1 MSKFSKTSLRTEY
14 NGVKQSHKGKHKNLL
29 IIFVKNIKLG
39 KVKTRLAKS
48 IGTEGAF
55 QVYKHLV
62 EITEKVTNQISGTKR
77 VYFSDSIIE
86 EKWPKTTKYVQK
98 GEDLGQKMQ
107 NSIEKG
113 FNDGFEKIILIGSDL
128 PDVSAQII
136 EKGLEELTINE
147 VVFGPAEDGGYYL
160 VGMTK
165 KHYSIFEN
173 KPWST
178 SKLLEITLSE
188 LKDKEVN
195 YSLLE
200 PLNDIDTIEDLE
212 KSTINEH
219 FKYLL

>member
-1 MSKFSKTSLRTEY
+1 MLSK
-14 NGVKQSHKGKHKNLL
+14 KGLMMVLK
-29 IIFVKNIKLG
+29 
-39 KVKTRLAKS
+39 
-48 IGTEGAF
+48 
-55 QVYKHLV
+55 
-62 EITEKVTNQISGTKR
+62 
-77 VYFSDSIIE
+77 
-86 EKWPKTTKYVQK
+86 
-98 GEDLGQKMQ
+98 
-107 NSIEKG
+107 
-113 FNDGFEKIILIGSDL
+113 KIILIGSDL

-136 EKGLEELTINE
+136 EKGFEELTINE

-200 PLNDIDTIEDLE
+200 PLNDIDTIEDLK
-212 KSTINEH
+212 KSTIYSE
-219 FKYLL
+219 FKHLT